1 MGNSTYYLLPRS
13 LSPLFNLYSCQK
25 KSEKKVV
32 ALFKNGHF
40 QNVLFWDI
48 RNTFLFQKTRKS
60 NLQHN
65 AANHDFL

>member
-1 MGNSTYYLLPRS
+1 MGNFTYYLLPRS

-25 KSEKKVV
+25 NPKKKW
-32 ALFKNGHF
+32 LHFSKNGHF

-65 AANHDFL
+65 AANHEFL